1 MGKFASRNCDDDCR
15 CVCVRG
21 GQGSPQ
27 GPHAEC
33 GPAETPGSSMNRRVI
48 ARATSRADFPGFIP
62 AAFLSPGAACR
73 IAIFAVLAMVGLAGV
88 GVFAE
93 SANSDYKH
101 GQSAEAKEDYDT
113 ALSFFQKAA
122 AKAPKDLAY
131 RTALYRVRI
140 SASSAHVSKG
150 RKLLLAGDEQAA
162 LVEFLHAAE
171 MDPSNEAAQQ
181 EIEKLRKKQGEL
193 SPQSETS
200 LPEEPGTQTELDSM
214 ESPAQLKPISNEPLT
229 MHYTEDSKVIY
240 QAIGKSAGINVLFD
254 PDYTSKRIQVDLTN
268 MGLLDALRVVGT
280 MSNTFWRPVTSNTI
294 FVAANTRNKR
304 TDLDEQAIQTFYL
317 SNAWQTNDVN
327 DVLTAIRNVLGANVK
342 VSAIVNQNAIV
353 VRGTPDELLLA
364 QKLVNDLDKARAEVV
379 VDIAVL
385 EVSKNWERTLG
396 IAWPSSVGIA
406 LQPPTSSTS
415 TTTTGTTGTTGTTNN
430 GTSPSLYD
438 LAHLKATDFAVTI
451 GSATANLLL
460 TDSDTKILDNP
471 RIRAT
476 DQQKATMKIGE
487 KIPIATGSYQ
497 NGAGVVG
504 AGVSSL
510 VNTQFQY
517 QDVGV
522 NIEVTPTVHYD
533 HDVTLKIVI
542 EVTAQTSSVTIS
554 GVTEPIL
561 SQRKVDQVIRLREG
575 EASILGGI
583 QDTQEQTSWSGI
595 PGLSS
600 IPILKYVFGSKDHTK
615 TDDEL
620 VFVVVPHIVRTQML
634 DRVNLRTIDT
644 GAGATI
650 ELRHAPSESPS
661 STPPSSP
668 AQPASPAPGVVPAR
682 PAATRPNVGVVP
694 GQSAMAAGPAA
705 LAQMRESAEANGQ
718 TANANRLP
726 NPSDSTGLP
735 SPPAP
740 FTPAAQPNP
749 PGPPNLPGPPNVPGP
764 SSVPGPSIPPG
775 PPGSV
780 NPPGSPNA
788 AGRQNLPGR
797 GSVSFSLRQP
807 PGTTAVGSTI
817 QVPVVIAGGVDI
829 ASVALQIQY
838 DPAKLSLVNLDTGDF
853 LRRDGKTATPI
864 HTDDGPGNLTISI
877 ARPPG
882 SSGVSGAGTVCV
894 LSFQAKAAGET
905 AVTISKAAPQN
916 SARLPVAATGA
927 KATIVVQ

>member
-1 MGKFASRNCDDDCR
+1 MGKFASKNCDDDCK

-27 GPHAEC
+27 GPHAGC

-48 ARATSRADFPGFIP
+48 ARAISRAEFPGSIP
-62 AAFLSPGAACR
+62 AVLLSPGTARR
-73 IAIFAVLAMVGLAGV
+73 IAILAVLALAGLACV
-88 GVFAE
+88 SLHAE
-93 SANSDYKH
+93 SANSDYKR
-101 GQSAEAKEDYDT
+101 GESAEAKEDYD
-113 ALSFFQKAA
+113 AAVSFYQKAN
-122 AKAPKDLAY
+122 AKAPRDLAY

-140 SASSAHVSKG
+140 SASAAHVSKG
-150 RKLLLAGDEQAA
+150 RKLLQAGDEQAA

-171 MDPSNEAAQQ
+171 IDPSNEAAQQ
-181 EIEKLRKKQGEL
+181 EIERVRKRHGEL
-193 SPQSETS
+193 PPQTETS
-200 LPEEPGTQTELDSM
+200 LPEEPGRQDQLDSM

-229 MHYTEDSKVIY
+229 LSMTQDSKVIY
-240 QAIGKSAGINVLFD
+240 EAIGKSAGINVLFD
-254 PDYTSKRIQVDLTN
+254 PDYTSKRIQVELTN

-280 MSNTFWRPVTSNTI
+280 MSNTFWRPVTPNTI
-294 FVAANTRNKR
+294 FVAANTRNKH

-327 DVLTAIRNVLGANVK
+327 DVVQTVRAVLGTNVK
-342 VSAIVNQNAIV
+342 VQAIVNQNAIV
-353 VRGTPDELLLA
+353 VKGTPDELLLA
-364 QKLVNDLDKARAEVV
+364 QKLINDLDKARAEVV

-406 LQPPTSSTS
+406 LQPPNTSTT
-415 TTTTGTTGTTGTTNN
+415 TTTTGTTGTTGSTSS

-438 LAHLKATDFAVTI
+438 LAHLKATDFAVNI

-460 TDSDTKILDNP
+460 TDANTKILDNP
-471 RIRAT
+471 RIRAL

-487 KIPIATGSYQ
+487 RIPIATGSY
-497 NGAGVVG
+497 GGGGVG
-504 AGVSSL
+504 ATALGGVSSL

-522 NIEVTPTVHYD
+522 NIEVTPTVHFD

-542 EVTAQTSSVTIS
+542 EVTAQTGSVTIS
-554 GVTEPIL
+554 QVTEPIL

-583 QDTQEQTSWSGI
+583 QNTQDQSSWSGI

-600 IPILKYVFGSKDHTK
+600 IPILKYLFGSKDVTK

-650 ELRHAPSESPS
+650 ELRHAPNESPA
-661 STPPSSP
+661 STPASNP
-668 AQPASPAPGVVPAR
+668 AQPASPVPALGPSVPSVPSR
-682 PAATRPNVGVVP
+682 PAAGRPNVGVVP
-694 GQSAMAAGPAA
+694 GQSAMAAAPAA
-705 LAQMRESAEANGQ
+705 LTQMHESAEANAQ

-726 NPSDSTGLP
+726 NPAASTIAS
-735 SPPAP
+735 SPPSP
-740 FTPAAQPNP
+740 FTPVAQPSPSGPPNP
-749 PGPPNLPGPPNVPGP
+749 PGPPGSGNA
-764 SSVPGPSIPPG
+764 
-775 PPGSV
+775 PGSR
-780 NPPGSPNA
+780 NA
-788 AGRQNLPGR
+788 AGNQNLAASGA
-797 GSVSFSLRQP
+797 VSFSLRRP
-807 PGTTAVGSTI
+807 PGPAAVGSTI
-817 QVPVVIAGGVDI
+817 QVPVVLSGGVDI
-829 ASVALQIQY
+829 ASVALQVQY

-882 SSGVSGAGTVCV
+882 TAGINGSGTICV
-894 LSFQAKAAGET
+894 LSFQAKAVGET
-905 AVTISKAAPQN
+905 AVTITKAAPQN
-916 SARLPVAATGA
+916 SSRQPVPATGA